1 LLGAD
6 NEAYPI
12 ANKEIC
18 LRFSFISVSNKSEY
32 IELIKTKTDGNG
44 LVNVTIGIGQ
54 RINGTALSFYGIAW
68 EQKEKFFPS
77 RI

>member
-1 LLGAD
+1 LSGAD
-6 NEAYPI
+6 NEAYPL

-18 LRFSFISVSNKSEY
+18 LRFSFIGVSNKSEY
-32 IELIKTKTDGNG
+32 VELIKTKTDGNG